1 MKKLM
6 KLIIC
11 ITTVLSLMLPGVVNA
26 SKGICGYEG
35 GISSG
40 DVSGKT
46 SYDYVEV
53 CFITGEPIIFK
64 GTLTLKKAY
73 KQGNLNTT
81 YTYNLKNTDK
91 NATLTR
97 IVTFS
102 TKSTTKENGQTI
114 EETSISGTPSESIKI
129 ANTVYTLKTYD
140 FTHTDIIDERPAINY
155 YSGNLWG
162 RKQYQTS
169 GLSGSGTI
177 TVDMTGEFYGYD
189 QYWSNV
195 ETITYNYYIA
205 SEMKKGNV
213 IDKWGGEAQVA
224 VSSTVTKEIQYIE
237 NQPDQISFEGGY
249 MESQVNNSIMEYSY
263 KMPEFDSQGIST
275 DVLIENKGSL
285 QLDSTPVFRRLP
297 VPDTSSIKGNWYEED
312 VKQLLSLEVFS
323 GNGKGFNPH
332 KYMTRAEFTSAI
344 TRAAKEVPQDQALIN
359 ATKPTSSSSKKTDN
373 KVEIIFDDV
382 KEDSW
387 YFNDI
392 NSAYKRNLVNGR
404 TSTMFYP
411 DDYITRAD
419 AICIIIRALGLEN
432 MAPSPVAVTSF
443 KDNDQ
448 IPKYARNA
456 VYVAESIGLVSGDD
470 NGYLNPNQYL
480 TYGQSAVIINRLI
493 NYMRTGIREDYR
505 DHIINYQ

>member
-1 MKKLM
+1 MGRMVFPEGFLWGAATAAYQIEGAYDEDGKGES
-6 KLIIC
+6 IWDRFSH
-11 ITTVLSLMLPGVVNA
+11 TPGN
-26 SKGICGYEG
+26 IWNNET
-35 GISSG
+35 G
-40 DVSGKT
+40 DVACDH
-46 SYDYVEV
+46 YH
-53 CFITGEPIIFK
+53 
-64 GTLTLKKAY
+64 
-73 KQGNLNTT
+73 
-81 YTYNLKNTDK
+81 
-91 NATLTR
+91 R
-97 IVTFS
+97 
-102 TKSTTKENGQTI
+102 
-114 EETSISGTPSESIKI
+114 
-129 ANTVYTLKTYD
+129 
-140 FTHTDIIDERPAINY
+140 
-155 YSGNLWG
+155 
-162 RKQYQTS
+162 
-169 GLSGSGTI
+169 
-177 TVDMTGEFYGYD
+177 
-189 QYWSNV
+189 
-195 ETITYNYYIA
+195 
-205 SEMKKGNV
+205 
-213 IDKWGGEAQVA
+213 
-224 VSSTVTKEIQYIE
+224 
-237 NQPDQISFEGGY
+237 
-249 MESQVNNSIMEYSY
+249 
-263 KMPEFDSQGIST
+263 
-275 DVLIENKGSL
+275 
-285 QLDSTPVFRRLP
+285 
-297 VPDTSSIKGNWYEED
+297 YEED